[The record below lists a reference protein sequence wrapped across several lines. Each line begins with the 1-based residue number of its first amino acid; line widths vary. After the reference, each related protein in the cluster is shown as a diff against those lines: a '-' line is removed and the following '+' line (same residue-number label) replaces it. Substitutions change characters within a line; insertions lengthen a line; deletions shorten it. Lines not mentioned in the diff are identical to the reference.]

1 MALSIT
7 KQLKVTQ
14 LATIADVIELGRFF
28 ERNFTIAQRKI
39 PVLIR
44 VVNKGEYC
52 FYNVKIID
60 EINFDLTGRV
70 INISLSD

>member
-7 KQLKVTQ
+7 KPLEVTQ
-14 LATIADVIELGRFF
+14 LATIADVINLGRFF
-28 ERNFTIAQRKI
+28 ERNFTVAQRKI

-44 VVNKGEYC
+44 AVNKGEFC
-52 FYNVKIID
+52 AYNIKIID